1 MGTNEVI
8 MAKPKKVKKAPTKTP
23 EQIESLTA
31 DQVMRRVFGT
41 EGRKV
46 LKREI
51 ASTETRKKS
60 DYRLP

>member
-1 MGTNEVI
+1 MT
-8 MAKPKKVKKAPTKTP
+8 KPKKVKQPKKTA

-46 LKREI
+46 LKRAV
-51 ASTETRKKS
+51 ASTETRKKN
-60 DYRLP
+60 DYRIT